1 MRLYEPLARVRMVPE
16 GQGGTWGLTS
26 GSVNFGITL
35 ERRLASPMAPIVER
49 QVSMLLTVKPRSGDG
64 PELDS
69 TSALGRQSGIRT
81 ARNASN
87 ALIML
92 PKYSRRGRQRDH
104 RRRPT

>member
-1 MRLYEPLARVRMVPE
+1 MVPE
-16 GQGGTWGLTS
+16 GQGGTWGLTR

-69 TSALGRQSGIRT
+69 TSVLGRQSGIRT

-104 RRRPT
+104 RRRVT